1 MKKFLNDLRR
11 ELNDRHVKPEDIEEI
26 LADHEE
32 MIKTALAEGLSED
45 DIAKRFG
52 DPAKLADELADTPA
66 AQPVEGASPEG
77 FQPWKAFP
85 ADGSRL
91 SVDIRLVDE
100 DIVIQ
105 TGDHPDIRI
114 LKKGKTK
121 TDDYE
126 VAVEKGTF
134 TLKAPKLTGGLFF
147 GIRRDSDLVFLV
159 EFPKESRLETVKFV
173 TVSGDA
179 SFLGLAL
186 TDLSADTTSGDLHL
200 RGLGAR
206 DVRWNAVSG
215 DVKAEDSVFASLS
228 ASAVS
233 GDLAM
238 KNVQVAGNLRIH
250 TVSGDARAEDC
261 TAGETELETV
271 SGDVHGKEF
280 YPETVR
286 MKSVSGDVTL
296 ENRERNRIKV
306 LSTKSVSGELII
318 R

>member
-134 TLKAPKLTGGLFF
+134 TLKAPKLSGSLFF
-147 GIRRDSDLVFLV
+147 GSHRASDLCFLV
-159 EFPKESRLETVKFV
+159 EFPKETRLDAVKFV
-173 TVSGDA
+173 TVSGD
-179 SFLGLAL
+179 SSLLGLAM
-186 TDLSADTTSGDLHL
+186 TDLSADTTSGDLCV
-200 RGLGAR
+200 RGLGAK

-215 DVKAEDSVFASLS
+215 DINAEDSAFASL
-228 ASAVS
+228 AATLVS
-233 GDLAM
+233 GDLQM
-238 KNVQVAGNLRIH
+238 KNIQVAGNLRVH

-261 TAGETELETV
+261 TSGETELETV
-271 SGDVHGKEF
+271 NGDVFGKEF
-280 YPETVR
+280 YPESLRAKT
-286 MKSVSGDVTL
+286 VSGDVVL
-296 ENRERNRIKV
+296 ENRDSRRIRV
-306 LSTKSVSGELII
+306 VSTKSVSGEIII